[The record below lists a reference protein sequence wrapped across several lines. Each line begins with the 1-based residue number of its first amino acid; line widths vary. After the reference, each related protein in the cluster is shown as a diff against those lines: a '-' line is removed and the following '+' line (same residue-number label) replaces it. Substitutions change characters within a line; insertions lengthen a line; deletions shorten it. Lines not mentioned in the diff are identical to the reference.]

1 MSEKLIAVDGS
12 TEIFKKPMPNPTPET
27 LESPLFEAIWQVIKS
42 WDVNVPDHYNGYMG
56 ASGSHVQMILDAL
69 PKLIP
74 ESRIQELE
82 TRVEVMERETK
93 QIADESGCM
102 RHSERHCGMT
112 EAFGMVREEI
122 RKLLET

>member
-74 ESRIQELE
+74 ESRIQELAE
-82 TRVEVMERETK
+82 GWER
-93 QIADESGCM
+93 DG
-102 RHSERHCGMT
+102 
-112 EAFGMVREEI
+112 EEI
-122 RKLLET
+122 NEDCEKYGDSAREAEANTYILCAKLLLEALET